1 MTQKS
6 AGRSSLYWGKGLGY
20 RSGQNI
26 VRGKG
31 GGVPRLS
38 GARFCLHEN
47 GCIMALVF
55 LVASKIMQ
63 SLIQNMRCFFFS
75 IFIFRKFRI
84 LGKSTSQKLHRKG
97 TTLGPKSDYLP
108 NPDRKKSDPNEE
120 NGPAKCEKMGRPKIK
135 TRRPKIKTAENF
147 PKFRIPKISKN
158 LWVPRRAPAQNPK
171 NRDAKNKKWT
181 TQNKK
186 VGGQI

>member
-1 MTQKS
+1 
-6 AGRSSLYWGKGLGY
+6 
-20 RSGQNI
+20 
-26 VRGKG
+26 
-31 GGVPRLS
+31 
-38 GARFCLHEN
+38 
-47 GCIMALVF
+47 MALALLAV
-55 LVASKIMQ
+55 SKITQ

-75 IFIFRKFRI
+75 IFIFPKFRI

-108 NPDRKKSDPNEE
+108 NPYRKKSDPNEE

-186 VGGQI
+186 VGGQK